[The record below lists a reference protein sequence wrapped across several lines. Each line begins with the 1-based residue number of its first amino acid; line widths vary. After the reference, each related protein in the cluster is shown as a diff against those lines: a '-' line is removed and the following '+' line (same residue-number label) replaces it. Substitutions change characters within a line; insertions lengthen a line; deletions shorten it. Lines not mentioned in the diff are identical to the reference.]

1 MRFELQGRG
10 ERASTLS
17 AFEFDTLE
25 DFGEA
30 LEALETDTPCL
41 AFAPH
46 QSPPPFT
53 ILAAFALAVKI
64 LAPRSGRARCTFPTQ
79 RAVDRAQRYL
89 PLDQRPSAKVSV
101 GAAAFEFVLQDVAR
115 VPADAIVNASNP
127 SLTLGGGVSA
137 AIRAACPA
145 PDQRQLVVPS
155 DDNYF
160 SPSLAPL

>member
-10 ERASTLS
+10 ERAPTLS

-41 AFAPH
+41 AFAPR

-64 LAPRSGRARCTFPTQ
+64 LASRSGRAKCTFPTRRGRQ
-79 RAVDRAQRYL
+79 GPA
-89 PLDQRPSAKVSV
+89 
-101 GAAAFEFVLQDVAR
+101 
-115 VPADAIVNASNP
+115 VPAARSTTIGEGERGRGRV
-127 SLTLGGGVSA
+127 
-137 AIRAACPA
+137 
-145 PDQRQLVVPS
+145 
-155 DDNYF
+155 
-160 SPSLAPL
+160 